1 MWKTVMMEIKVLMQQ
16 VHFTKSTEL
25 TNFAAIIC
33 TAEKMPGSNSCPN
46 FVSSNTIII
55 FSNK

>member
-1 MWKTVMMEIKVLMQQ
+1 MMEIKVLKQQ

-33 TAEKMPGSNSCPN
+33 TTEKMPGSNSCPN
-46 FVSSNTIII
+46 FVSSNTIIT
-55 FSNK
+55 FSNKGSQR